1 MKITEEIKQCTD
13 TIIKNQIEECQ
24 WNDRLLQTDER
35 EEFEKVVLARSEAI
49 RRYYVENEECIGVLK
64 GYCTGELNDEIAGAL
79 YESAR
84 AMLLSGRL
92 DMGLICQ
99 IAAPVREYMVEHNDV
114 ERGIIITAIQNACT
128 TDYYNRMMEDYHIDE
143 LEASY
148 RWVMSFKD
156 RYAELENMHA
166 RKDILLA
173 FNNLLMLYVQLDD
186 LTNLPKILGWA
197 EELKNLWHSEAVQK
211 LDGTKPEF
219 AEIDSGLYFYMPLQI
234 CAFIECSEDVTRY
247 MMYLCHH
254 FCDNNCTDGNWDSQ
268 FIIDMIDNY
277 EQVSFGKISIAE
289 AVEHFA
295 AMIQNMPDP
304 NWENDLG
311 HGQMVLQLYILTY
324 TLAMRL
330 LSKTAEIDIKIKEQ
344 FVVKFLGATYKIGKN
359 IPYNYNSS
367 YISSMSK
374 ALFYEALPNVADA
387 NILEHLIDA
396 LMLQRQP
403 STYFHCRMVEQIA
416 LLIAE
421 EMYAKEPQL
430 FVGIPGYKTLED
442 VLHNKKT
449 IMNIIERGARL
460 HDLGKCA
467 IAPVIMQQSRRIVDD
482 EFMCIKRHPDI
493 GAGYL
498 ENNAQFAPYIDII
511 RGHHKTYDGKGG
523 YPYSFDNTASP
534 YRILIDLIS
543 ISDSTD
549 AATDILGRNY
559 TPGKDFLR
567 LLGELKEGAGTRYN
581 PDIVRIISET
591 PELIERLT
599 ELTGP
604 ERIVHCY
611 EAYHGQKEQ
620 ENVAN

>member
-1 MKITEEIKQCTD
+1 MGITEEIKKCTD
-13 TIIKNQIEECQ
+13 TIIKNQTEECE
-24 WNDRLLQTDER
+24 WNDKLLQADER
-35 EEFEKVVLARSEAI
+35 DEFEKVVLARSEAI
-49 RRYYVENEECIGVLK
+49 RRYYVENEECISILK
-64 GYCTGELNDEIAGAL
+64 GYCNGKLNDEIAGAL

-84 AMLLSGRL
+84 AMLLKGRL

-99 IAAPVREYMVEHNDV
+99 IASSVREYLVAHDV
-114 ERGIIITAIQNACT
+114 ERGIIITAINNACT
-128 TDYYNRMMEDYHIDE
+128 TDYYNRMKEDYHIEE
-143 LEASY
+143 LEKSY

-156 RYAELENMHA
+156 RYAEFENMHV

-186 LTNLPKILGWA
+186 LANLPKILGWA
-197 EELKNLWHSEAVQK
+197 EELKNLWHSDAVQK
-211 LDGTKPEF
+211 LDGARPEF
-219 AEIDSGLYFYMPLQI
+219 AEIDSDLYFYMPLQI
-234 CAFIECSEDVTRY
+234 CAFIECSTDITGY
-247 MMYLCHH
+247 MLYLCRH
-254 FCDNNCTDGNWDSQ
+254 FCDTYCTDDSWDSK
-268 FIIDMIDNY
+268 FIIEMIDNY
-277 EQVSFGKISIAE
+277 EQVSFRKISVEE

-295 AMIQNMPDP
+295 VMIQNMPES
-304 NWENDLG
+304 NWETDLG
-311 HGQMVLQLYILTY
+311 QGQMVLQLYILTY

-330 LSKTAEIDIKIKEQ
+330 LSKATDIDIKIKEQ
-344 FVVKFLGATYKIGKN
+344 FVVKFLNETHKISKNLPYHYK
-359 IPYNYNSS
+359 SS
-367 YISSMSK
+367 YVSSMSK

-396 LMLQRQP
+396 LMLKRQP
-403 STYFHCRMVEQIA
+403 STYFHCCMVEQIA

-421 EMYAKEPQL
+421 EMFAKEPQL
-430 FVGIPGYKTLED
+430 FTAIPGYKTVED
-442 VLHNKKT
+442 VLHNKET
-449 IMNIIERGARL
+449 IMHIIERGAKL

-467 IAPVIMQQSRRIVDD
+467 IAPVIMQQSRKIVDD
-482 EFMCIKRHPDI
+482 EFMCIKRHPDL

-523 YPYSFDNTASP
+523 YPYNFDNTASP

-559 TPGKDFLR
+559 TPGKDFSR

-581 PDIVRIISET
+581 PDIVRIISEA

-599 ELTGP
+599 KLTGS
-604 ERIVHCY
+604 ERVVYCY
-611 EAYHGQKEQ
+611 AAYHGQKEQ